1 MIRVV
6 DDFLNAAYY
15 KGLENTVL
23 TSFNWGF
30 NVSISGY
37 DVLEDSGLFGFS
49 HSIFDAGISA
59 SPFYQFLIPFL
70 LQSSEAAGAKILL
83 RARGDMTVNT
93 GKRITYEPHIDM
105 PAHREHI
112 NIVYFVGDSDGD
124 TILYKEK
131 FDPVTPET
139 YTKTSLYK
147 VPETLTEKQRIS
159 PKANRAVIFSGEYWH
174 TGQSPINHTR
184 RVILNLNYADEDYRM
199 NK

>member
-70 LQSSEAAGAKILL
+70 LQSSEAGYIWRHDLFLIRNQLL
-83 RARGDMTVNT
+83 FG
-93 GKRITYEPHIDM
+93 H
-105 PAHREHI
+105 
-112 NIVYFVGDSDGD
+112 S
-124 TILYKEK
+124 
-131 FDPVTPET
+131 
-139 YTKTSLYK
+139 SLRLRDQLSKYLQF
-147 VPETLTEKQRIS
+147 PRTDATQ
-159 PKANRAVIFSGEYWH
+159 
-174 TGQSPINHTR
+174 
-184 RVILNLNYADEDYRM
+184 
-199 NK
+199 